1 MALSKGDALDAARAI
16 LQGARTAEAPRLDK
30 IKAWMTPGL
39 VPTVEIP
46 TDAPDVMRRL
56 AAKSDTNYLPLV
68 AKAFSQRLK
77 VDGYYSSSSP
87 ERAPAWDY
95 WRRNRMNARQTG
107 TIRAAITYGASYEL
121 LLPGSNGP
129 VSQGLSPRRMT
140 AVYQDPASDEYPM
153 LALDVDGS
161 MMRLF
166 DETNVYYI
174 GVENKPRGLFEVET
188 QNLLAGRMDYIE
200 SRAHDA
206 GVCPVVRFQDRMLLD
221 GEEQFGIIEPLL
233 AVQSRIN
240 ETTFG
245 LLVTQF
251 FAAFKQRYV
260 LGWAPSSEVEV
271 MRANASD
278 VWYFDDP
285 DVKVGQFQESSMQ
298 GYIDGKNDAK
308 RDLAAL
314 AQISMQSMGAD
325 GISNISAEALA
336 SLQDS
341 QDAEGDEMAT
351 SLGESFEQWFR
362 LSCHLDGDAV
372 GASDFNS
379 EVRYA
384 DKTTRSFAQT
394 VDGLGKLAQMLGVPV
409 ELLWEKIPDM
419 SDTDIQ
425 RATQMRR
432 REQAQARL
440 SALSTAA
447 SAVRQDPAVADVT
460 AQRAEPV

>member
-1 MALSKGDALDAARAI
+1 MALSKRDALDAARAI

-30 IKAWMTPGL
+30 IKAWMTPGV

-46 TDAPDVMRRL
+46 EDAPQVMTRL
-56 AAKSDTNYLPLV
+56 AAKADTNYLPLV

-77 VDGYYSSSSP
+77 VDGIYSSTSP
-87 ERAPAWDY
+87 ERAPSWEY

-107 TIRAAITYGASYEL
+107 TIRSAITYGASYEL

-140 AVYQDPASDEYPM
+140 AVYQDPAMDEWPM
-153 LALDVDGS
+153 MALDVDGQ
-161 MMRLF
+161 MMRLI
-166 DETNVYYI
+166 DDTSIYYI
-174 GVENKPRGLFEVET
+174 GVENAPRGLFEVET
-188 QNLLAGRMDYIE
+188 QNLLAGRMDFIE
-200 SRAHDA
+200 SREHGA
-206 GVCPVVRFQDRMLLD
+206 GICPVVRFQDRMLLD
-221 GEEQFGIIEPLL
+221 GEEQFGIIEPLIAL
-233 AVQSRIN
+233 QSRIN

-245 LLVTQF
+245 MLVTQF

-260 LGWAPSSEVEV
+260 LGWAPSSEVEA

-278 VWYFDDP
+278 VWFFDDP
-285 DVKVGQFQESSMQ
+285 DVKVGQFQESDLTK
-298 GYIDGKNDAK
+298 YIDAKNDAK
-308 RDLAAL
+308 RDLAAI

-341 QDAEGDEMAT
+341 QAAESDEMAT

-362 LSCHLDGDAV
+362 LASFYDGDTA
-372 GASDFNS
+372 GASDFQS
-379 EVRYA
+379 EVRWA
-384 DKTTRSFAQT
+384 DKTARSFAQT

-409 ELLWEKIPDM
+409 EILWEKIPDM

-425 RATQMRR
+425 RATQMRKR
-432 REQAQARL
+432 DQAAGRLASL
-440 SALSTAA
+440 SAAA
-447 SAVRQDPAVADVT
+447 SVAKTDPQVASVA
-460 AQRAEPV
+460 AQRAGTE

>member
-1 MALSKGDALDAARAI
+1 MALSKKDALDAARAI
-16 LQGARTAEAPRLDK
+16 LRGARTAEAPRLDR
-30 IKAWMTPGL
+30 IKSWMTPGV

-46 TDAPDVMRRL
+46 VDAPDVMRRL
-56 AAKSDTNYLPLV
+56 AAKADTNYLPLV

-87 ERAPAWDY
+87 ERSPAWQY

-107 TIRAAITYGASYEL
+107 TIRAAITYGAAYEL
-121 LLPGSNGP
+121 LLPGTNGP

-140 AVYQDPASDEYPM
+140 AVYQNPASDEWPM

-174 GVENKPRGLFEVET
+174 GVENKPRGLFEAET
-188 QNLLAGRMDYIE
+188 ENLLAGRMDYIE

-221 GEEQFGIIEPLL
+221 GEEQFGIIEPLIAL
-233 AVQSRIN
+233 QSRIN

-245 LLVTQF
+245 MLVAQF

-260 LGWAPSSEVEV
+260 LGWIPQTEADA
-271 MRANASD
+271 MKAAASD
-278 VWYFDDP
+278 VWYFADP
-285 DVKVGQFQESSMQ
+285 DVKVGQFAETDLTR
-298 GYIDGKNDAK
+298 YIDAKNDAK
-308 RDLAAL
+308 RDLAAIG
-314 AQISMQSMGAD
+314 QISLQSMGAD

-341 QDAEGDEMAT
+341 QAAEGDEMAT

-362 LSCHLDGDAV
+362 LACHLDGDEV
-372 GASDFNS
+372 GAADFES

-384 DKTTRSFAQT
+384 DKTARSFAQT

-409 ELLWEKIPDM
+409 EILWEKIPDM

-425 RATQMRR
+425 RATQLRR
-432 REQAQARL
+432 RQQAQERL
-440 SALSTAA
+440 SSLSAA
-447 SAVRQDPAVADVT
+447 AGAARQDQQVADLA
-460 AQRAEPV
+460 AQRAATG

>member
-1 MALSKGDALDAARAI
+1 MALSKRDALDAARAI
-16 LQGARTAEAPRLDK
+16 LQGARTAEAPRLDN
-30 IKAWMTPGL
+30 IKAWMTPGV

-56 AAKSDTNYLPLV
+56 AAKADTNYLPLV
-68 AKAFSQRLK
+68 VKAFSQRLK
-77 VDGYYSSSSP
+77 VDGYYSSTSP
-87 ERAPAWDY
+87 ERSPAWQY
-95 WRRNRMNARQTG
+95 FRRNRMQARQTG
-107 TIRAAITYGASYEL
+107 TVRAAISYGASYEL

-174 GVENKPRGLFEVET
+174 GVENKPRGLFQVET
-188 QNLLAGRMDYIE
+188 ANLIAGRMEYIE

-221 GEEQFGIIEPLL
+221 GEEQFGIVEPLIAL
-233 AVQSRIN
+233 QSRIN

-245 LLVTQF
+245 MLVAQF
-251 FAAFKQRYV
+251 FSAFKQRYV
-260 LGWAPSSEVEV
+260 IGWVPQSEADA
-271 MRANASD
+271 MAASASD
-278 VWYFDDP
+278 TWYFDD
-285 DVKVGQFQESSMQ
+285 DTVKVGQFNETDLTK
-298 GYIDGKNDAK
+298 YIEAKNDAK
-308 RDLAAL
+308 RDLAAIG
-314 AQISMQSMGAD
+314 QISLQSMGAD
-325 GISNISAEALA
+325 GVSNISAEALA

-341 QDAEGDEMAT
+341 QAAESDEMAA
-351 SLGESFEQWFR
+351 SLGESWEQWFR
-362 LSCHLDGDAV
+362 LACHLDGDEA
-372 GASDFNS
+372 GAADFES

-384 DKTTRSFAQT
+384 DKTARSFAQT

-409 ELLWEKIPDM
+409 EILWEKIPDM

-425 RATQMRR
+425 RATQLRR
-432 REQAQARL
+432 RDQARERMQSL
-440 SALSTAA
+440 ATAA
-447 SAVRQDPAVADVT
+447 QSARVDPQVAGAAAQRGT
-460 AQRAEPV
+460 AQ